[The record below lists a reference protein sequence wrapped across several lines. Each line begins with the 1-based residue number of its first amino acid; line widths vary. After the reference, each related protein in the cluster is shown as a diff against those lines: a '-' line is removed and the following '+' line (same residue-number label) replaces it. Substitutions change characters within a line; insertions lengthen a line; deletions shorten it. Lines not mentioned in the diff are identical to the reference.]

1 MVRKFLAFI
10 SKFTPKLFQYYSQKS
25 KFNFI
30 GIVLLP
36 HVADSIMEDA
46 CMASDGVNR
55 STFVNNQVLFSRLS
69 PCPSSEGQGH
79 TMSTT
84 ETLPRPPLHV
94 GILGW

>member
-1 MVRKFLAFI
+1 MLRKLLAFI

-25 KFNFI
+25 KFDFI

-36 HVADSIMEDA
+36 RVPDSIMAEA

-69 PCPSSEGQGH
+69 PCLSSEGQEH
-79 TMSTT
+79 TSTT
-84 ETLPRPPLHV
+84 EALPRPPLHV